1 MNNRSTRLTLLL
13 IIVAALFISLG
24 CTVGNFSSIDTVTVG
39 ELNKETQTV
48 EVGDAEEVRVY
59 IKMGTGELK
68 VNRGADTLM
77 RANFTYNVADWK
89 PQVDY
94 TVTDGSGRLNI
105 RQPNSDQISIRS
117 DIRYTWDLK
126 FDEETPLDM
135 RVECGAGSGDIN
147 LSKLNVTRFDGK
159 LSAGDF
165 TIDLS
170 GNQSLEYLELDVGAG
185 DATVDLN
192 GDWEHDV
199 EAYIQGGIGN
209 TVLRLP
215 KDIGVRVIVNKA
227 IGSVDA
233 QGLTRDGDVYVND
246 AYGVSPVTVEINVQT
261 GVGET
266 SLEVVE

>member
-1 MNNRSTRLTLLL
+1 MNIKTTRLTLLL
-13 IIVAALFISLG
+13 IIVTALFVSLG
-24 CTVGNFSSIDTVTVG
+24 CAVGNFRVNTVTVG

-48 EVGDAEEVRVY
+48 DVGDAEQVRVH
-59 IKMGTGELK
+59 IKMGAGELK
-68 VNRGADTLM
+68 VNHGAEALM

-105 RQPNSDQISIRS
+105 RQPSSEQISVRS

-126 FDEETPLDM
+126 FNEEIPLDM
-135 RVECGAGSGDIN
+135 RIECGAGSGDID

-170 GNQSLEYLELDVGAG
+170 GNQSLEHLELDMGAG
-185 DATVDLN
+185 DITVDLT
-192 GDWEHDV
+192 GDWEHNV
-199 EAYIQGGIGN
+199 EVYIQGGIGK
-209 TVLRLP
+209 TTLYLP

-227 IGSVDA
+227 IGKVDA
-233 QGLTRDGDVYVND
+233 NGLTRDGDVYVNA
-246 AYGVSPVTVEINVQT
+246 AYGVSPVTIEINIQSGIGQT
-261 GVGET
+261 A
-266 SLEVVE
+266 LEVEE